1 MRVSMKTRVL
11 ALGLILVLASGC
23 SNDIEMPTAYHR
35 SHLAMPTDVEA
46 SLNGDGVQVTWQIES
61 TTNVAGFVVSFT
73 DATGS
78 VRSRSLED
86 AAARN
91 LVDNSVNTES
101 GSIIQIQVRAFD
113 EDGFLGPLS
122 TVVSLSVE

>member
-1 MRVSMKTRVL
+1 MRVSMAKVL
-11 ALGLILVLASGC
+11 VLGVILVLPLGC
-23 SNDIEMPTAYHR
+23 SNDVEMPKAYHR

-46 SLNGDGVQVTWQIES
+46 SLNDDGVQVKWQIES

-73 DATGS
+73 DATGG
-78 VRSRSLED
+78 VRTRSLD
-86 AAARN
+86 GSAARS
-91 LVDNSVNTES
+91 LDDNSVNAES

-122 TVVSLSVE
+122 NVVSLTVE